1 MNDEALKRGFFV
13 TGTDTGVGKTRVSVA
28 LIHALRERGLRV
40 AAMKP
45 VAAGAEPWQYNDD
58 VVALMQAMNVRADA
72 QDVNPYAFNEPIAPH
87 IAAAMNGV
95 RVEPERIA
103 AAYAR
108 LARVA
113 DTVVVE
119 GAGGLLVPLNESA
132 DIADLPRM
140 LCLPVVLVVGLR
152 LGCIN
157 HARLAVEAIRAR
169 GLEWAGWI
177 GNHIDPEMAAQE
189 DNLAALKAWLPEPC
203 LGVQPYLPETGLY
216 AISTAWLDLAAV
228 SAHGD

>member
-1 MNDEALKRGFFV
+1 MDLRRGFFV

-28 LIHALRERGLRV
+28 LIHALRARGLRV

-45 VAAGAEPWQYNDD
+45 VAAGCEPWQYNED
-58 VVALMQAMNVRADA
+58 VTALMQAMNVRADP
-72 QDVNPYAFNEPIAPH
+72 QDVNPYSFPEPIAPH
-87 IAAAMNGV
+87 IAAAIHGA
-95 RVEPERIA
+95 RIDPERIA

-157 HARLAVEAIRAR
+157 HARLSYEAIRAR

-189 DNLAALKAWLPEPC
+189 DNLAALKSWLPEPC
-203 LGVQPYLPETGLY
+203 LGVQPYLPGEGQNWFTLD
-216 AISTAWLDLAAV
+216 WLDLPI
-228 SAHGD
+228 G